1 MTAMKPFAGTYKNK
15 RVLVTGHTGFKGSWL
30 VSWLVRMGAEVCGY
44 SDTVPTQPSLFEAA
58 SLAARIRHE
67 TGDIRDAARLK
78 SLLLDFR
85 PDFVFH
91 LAAQAIVSTS
101 YADPLKTID
110 VNVMGTACL
119 LEALRSA
126 DWPCVAVII
135 TSDKAYFNTE
145 WLWGYRENDRLGG
158 KDVYSASKGAAE
170 LIFASYWHSYFAK
183 DGVPVRLATA
193 RAGNVIGGGDWAAD
207 RIVPD
212 CARAWSEGREVE
224 IRSPHATRP
233 WQHVLE
239 PLSGYL
245 WLGAKLFAAHR
256 DAVKAG
262 KGDGCHEGFRLDGEA
277 FNFGPSSDAS
287 HTVADVVQSLESQ
300 WSGFGSKMDLAG
312 QAGMK
317 ECTLLKLCCDK
328 ALACLNWRATLD
340 FDTTMRFTAKWYEV
354 FYREQGA
361 DIYAFTQ
368 SQIQDYCRK
377 AAALGLPWSSD
388 GIRY

>member
-1 MTAMKPFAGTYKNK
+1 MVIAMKPFAGTYKNK

-67 TGDIRDAARLK
+67 TGDIRDAARVK

-183 DGVPVRLATA
+183 DSVPVRLATA

-207 RIVPD
+207 RIVAD
-212 CARAWSEGREVE
+212 CIRAWRNKDVVR
-224 IRSPHATRP
+224 IRSPRATRP

-245 WLGAKLFAAHR
+245 QLGARLAR
-256 DAVKAG
+256 DENL
-262 KGDGCHEGFRLDGEA
+262 HGESY
-277 FNFGPSSDAS
+277 NFGPKAEQNA
-287 HTVADVVQSLESQ
+287 TVLELLS
-300 WSGFGSKMDLAG
+300 DLADIWG
-312 QAGMK
+312 FSKDDDVFLVTNDIPFHEAS
-317 ECTLLKLCCDK
+317 LLKLNIDK
-328 ALACLNWRATLD
+328 AMAELKWLPTLNYGECVDLTGSWYRDVVKNGSDAGEITEHHIGRYEALAEGRDRVW
-340 FDTTMRFTAKWYEV
+340 
-354 FYREQGA
+354 
-361 DIYAFTQ
+361 
-368 SQIQDYCRK
+368 IQ
-377 AAALGLPWSSD
+377 
-388 GIRY
+388 